1 MRTEHWRALN
11 LGVCTSLRSLTLDI
25 LIHRSDARPAP
36 GWMDTPHPSV
46 DQACHA
52 LLAHIPAT
60 IRVLTLRFW
69 RLDTR
74 WKAEFDNA
82 TSLGLHALDATLAE
96 RFEHLERVEVMIRED
111 LCFDMDGSSSALP
124 EAMPELRAK
133 GILKVVPCAPEIV

>member
-1 MRTEHWRALN
+1 M
-11 LGVCTSLRSLTLDI
+11 G
-25 LIHRSDARPAP
+25 
-36 GWMDTPHPSV
+36 TPHPLV

-60 IRVLTLRFW
+60 IHVLTLRFW

-133 GILKVVPCAPEIV
+133 GILKVVPWAPEIV